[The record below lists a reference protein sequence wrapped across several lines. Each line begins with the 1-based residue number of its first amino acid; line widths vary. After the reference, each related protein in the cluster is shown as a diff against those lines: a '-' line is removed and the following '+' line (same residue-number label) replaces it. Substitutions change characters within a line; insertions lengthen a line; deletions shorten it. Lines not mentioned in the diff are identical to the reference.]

1 MKKQLTKN
9 EKNYLLNNF
18 TYYSF
23 GQKHSIFIIEGDKV
37 LRKDMKD
44 KFSIHDV
51 SEKELSF
58 ILSLMTNQNN

>member
-1 MKKQLTKN
+1 MTKQLTKN
-9 EKNYLLNNF
+9 QKNYLLNNF

-37 LRKDMKD
+37 LRKDMTD

-58 ILSLMTNQNN
+58 ILSLMTN